1 METINIS
8 KLAHTWI
15 LDLDGTLLKHNGYLL
30 NGCDELIS
38 STRCFFSRIPDDDMI
53 IILTSRK
60 EEYRNDTEEFLKING
75 IRYDRIIFDVPVGE
89 RILINDAKP
98 SGLKT
103 AIAVN
108 CLRDKGIDTEFLIE
122 SSL

>member
-8 KLAHTWI
+8 ELAHTWI
-15 LDLDGTLLKHNGYLL
+15 LDLDGTLLKHNGYL
-30 NGCDELIS
+30 NGQDELVFKAKLFVS
-38 STRCFFSRIPDDDMI
+38 KIPDSDMV

-60 EEYRNDTEEFLKING
+60 NEYRKETEEFLKSQK
-75 IRYDRIIFDVPVGE
+75 IRYDKIIFEVPMGE
-89 RILINDAKP
+89 RILINDMKP

-108 CLRDKGIDTEFLIE
+108 CVRDKWINSEFLMD
-122 SSL
+122 STL